1 MRFVWAV
8 VAFLAGVGLIGAGVV
23 QLDDAKSADEIT
35 SQIEAP
41 DQSLPYTVIDAEVL
55 SAYPGQQGLKIT
67 GTDEEIFASYGRT
80 SDIQA
85 WLSDTTY
92 NHATLAGTTSESGE
106 PRVESDVV
114 EPTNDYADTGERV
127 WWNPRDSDLWIEQ
140 MVADDELD
148 HTFALPE
155 GMSLLIATDG
165 TAPAPSDVSVTW
177 TTAPVTT
184 PWAGPLIAAG
194 GLALLIGIVLWIL
207 GFIHMRRRRGPR
219 RKGSKASAGSNRRG
233 SGRKQITGTAE
244 SRRAPGARR
253 ALVGIPALAVGGA
266 LLAGCTPSAWPEFGA
281 DPTPTPTPEATESAE
296 TEMPALTDAQAQRL
310 VSSMATVM
318 DDADREGN
326 AELGEKRLSG
336 VALDVRKI
344 AYEIRADVEDWTIPT
359 PLPDGEVSV
368 LLPQAN
374 DGWPRTALL
383 VIGDEESEKNPTIL
397 IATQSSPWE
406 TYKMSYMGSIT
417 PSTEIP
423 ELAPAWLG
431 AALVPPDSSFLQIAP
446 DELAAAYADVI
457 DQGEDS
463 EYAEL
468 FDVGNDPFIAALT
481 DKRAQ
486 TKDTFEETAKDTAE
500 ITFDQQA
507 GSSDPVALATFN
519 SGAIVAVS
527 LGDSETLKPTDE
539 DGVIKIPDAPEIQH
553 FVGEDETT
561 TGLTTSYTSQLFF
574 SVPAKASDE
583 PIRVLGYSY
592 ALTGSELLP
601 EPEDEEE

>member
-165 TAPAPSDVSVTW
+165 TEPAPSEVSVTW

-219 RKGSKASAGSNRRG
+219 RKGSKASA
-233 SGRKQITGTAE
+233 
-244 SRRAPGARR
+244 
-253 ALVGIPALAVGGA
+253 
-266 LLAGCTPSAWPEFGA
+266 
-281 DPTPTPTPEATESAE
+281 
-296 TEMPALTDAQAQRL
+296 
-310 VSSMATVM
+310 
-318 DDADREGN
+318 
-326 AELGEKRLSG
+326 
-336 VALDVRKI
+336 
-344 AYEIRADVEDWTIPT
+344 
-359 PLPDGEVSV
+359 
-368 LLPQAN
+368 
-374 DGWPRTALL
+374 
-383 VIGDEESEKNPTIL
+383 
-397 IATQSSPWE
+397 
-406 TYKMSYMGSIT
+406 
-417 PSTEIP
+417 
-423 ELAPAWLG
+423 
-431 AALVPPDSSFLQIAP
+431 
-446 DELAAAYADVI
+446 
-457 DQGEDS
+457 
-463 EYAEL
+463 
-468 FDVGNDPFIAALT
+468 
-481 DKRAQ
+481 
-486 TKDTFEETAKDTAE
+486 
-500 ITFDQQA
+500 
-507 GSSDPVALATFN
+507 
-519 SGAIVAVS
+519 
-527 LGDSETLKPTDE
+527 
-539 DGVIKIPDAPEIQH
+539 
-553 FVGEDETT
+553 
-561 TGLTTSYTSQLFF
+561 
-574 SVPAKASDE
+574 
-583 PIRVLGYSY
+583 
-592 ALTGSELLP
+592 
-601 EPEDEEE
+601 